1 MKSVPRGERPYQR
14 PYSESPLTQLPGAR
28 LRRDLRARLAKCAN
42 PVVVD
47 CCAGSR
53 PFARTLLPRCSNV
66 RVLSIDVKRL
76 EPLQDLTE
84 SQHARHSEVVADASL
99 LTMES
104 LGQLVRERFGLGGLE
119 NVVFF
124 GAFPTCT
131 HISTANQFGAEHPH
145 RYPSMEPSSPEAE
158 ESDALRLHLLQ
169 LSYDLW
175 KIHGVPGAVEQPAS
189 RVLFAVPSHA
199 AWLEAHPDVT
209 VNYYDQCAVALPG
222 EVRPQK
228 STVIFGMGLR
238 PFDIA
243 CGGEC
248 PCRLPGSDL
257 HRLVIAPRNPGYKRR
272 GQQRV
277 SSVKAAE
284 IPFGAVVT
292 MLAAAR
298 VRSRASVAPTVNL
311 AAISGF
317 PAHTELVYDPELLHA
332 SSGHS
337 SDKGLHRTLADVV
350 PVKVRTNGGAVKLSS
365 EVTRADI
372 RLPDACHTCVLAKAT
387 KSPSRHTNHA
397 KSLKKMS
404 PAGHA
409 QFQHRVAT
417 NVQDRHLF
425 APASAVP

>member
-1 MKSVPRGERPYQR
+1 
-14 PYSESPLTQLPGAR
+14 
-28 LRRDLRARLAKCAN
+28 
-42 PVVVD
+42 
-47 CCAGSR
+47 
-53 PFARTLLPRCSNV
+53 V
-66 RVLSIDVKRL
+66 RVLSIDIARL

-84 SQHARHSEVVADASL
+84 SENARHSEVVADASL

-131 HISTANQFGAEHPH
+131 HISTANQFGAEHQH
-145 RYPSMEPSSPEAE
+145 RHPNMDPSSPEAK

-175 KIHGVPGAVEQPAS
+175 KTHGIPGAVEQPAS
-189 RVLFAVPSHA
+189 PVLFAVSSHI

-228 STVIFGMGLR
+228 PTVIFGMGLR

-257 HRLVIAPRNPGYKRR
+257 HQHVIAPRNPGYKRR
-272 GQQRV
+272 GQKRV

-298 VRSRASVAPTVNL
+298 VRSRVPVAPTANL

-337 SDKGLHRTLADVV
+337 SDKSLHRTLADVV
-350 PVKVRTNGGAVKLSS
+350 PVKVRTNSGAVKLSS
-365 EVTRADI
+365 EVTRAEI
-372 RLPDACHTCVLAKAT
+372 RLAESCHTCVLAKAT

-409 QFQHRVAT
+409 QFKHLVAT

-425 APASAVP
+425 APDSAVP

>member
-1 MKSVPRGERPYQR
+1 
-14 PYSESPLTQLPGAR
+14 
-28 LRRDLRARLAKCAN
+28 
-42 PVVVD
+42 
-47 CCAGSR
+47 
-53 PFARTLLPRCSNV
+53 
-66 RVLSIDVKRL
+66 
-76 EPLQDLTE
+76 
-84 SQHARHSEVVADASL
+84 
-99 LTMES
+99 MES

-228 STVIFGMGLR
+228 PTVIFGMGLR

-257 HRLVIAPRNPGYKRR
+257 HQLVIAPRNPGYKRR

-409 QFQHRVAT
+409 QFQHLVAT